1 MKNMARV
8 VGLSIVFV
16 RNLLCLIGA
25 QDTVRKVSHVIVL
38 IMPMCPI
45 ERSLFPMAT
54 SIEKSKSNDAIVT
67 GHCAP
72 NFVVCRSL

>member
-45 ERSLFPMAT
+45 ERS
-54 SIEKSKSNDAIVT
+54 
-67 GHCAP
+67 
-72 NFVVCRSL
+72 

>member
-38 IMPMCPI
+38 IMRVRLV
-45 ERSLFPMAT
+45 EVYFQLLRA
-54 SIEKSKSNDAIVT
+54 
-67 GHCAP
+67 
-72 NFVVCRSL
+72 